1 MFIINNN
8 IYKGVINMNNF
19 KKIGLSALAGSLA
32 AFSANAGEMTVSG
45 GANLYMTA
53 TNELNKTTFSN
64 DDHVTFSGSGEL
76 DNGMTVTYSLQLDG
90 DEADDGVIDNHSVK
104 IDTNGSGVITYAG
117 HGGDTVMGGMD
128 DKTPNAY
135 EEATD
140 GLTTSGS
147 NQVINGIGGNDI
159 LRYDSESYSGATIHA
174 AMVMNSPAAQ
184 NGVYMDMGITFKPE
198 MMDGLEIGYAM
209 GETEATA
216 GTVIDDQTYYVKY
229 SYGPITIGYQES
241 ESDAPTATNSD
252 ETETL
257 GISYQITDDFS
268 VSYNTHDFNDGAQTV
283 DEEFSGI
290 SASYTMGGITIAGHV
305 NELENAGGSAT
316 AADVEG
322 YELNVGFAF

>member
-1 MFIINNN
+1 M
-8 IYKGVINMNNF
+8 
-19 KKIGLSALAGSLA
+19 S
-32 AFSANAGEMTVSG
+32 
-45 GANLYMTA
+45 
-53 TNELNKTTFSN
+53 
-64 DDHVTFSGSGEL
+64 
-76 DNGMTVTYSLQLDG
+76 
-90 DEADDGVIDNHSVK
+90 
-104 IDTNGSGVITYAG
+104 
-117 HGGDTVMGGMD
+117 GMD

-135 EEATD
+135 EEAFD

-147 NQVINGIGGNDI
+147 NQVINGVSGND
-159 LRYDSESYSGATIHA
+159 LVRYDSESYSGATFHA
-174 AMVMNSPAAQ
+174 SMMMNSAAAQ
-184 NGVYMDMGITFKPE
+184 NGVYMDMGVTFKPE
-198 MMDGLEIGYAM
+198 MVEGLEIGYAM
-209 GETEATA
+209 GETEETA

-229 SYGPITIGYQES
+229 SYGPLTVGYQES

-268 VSYNTHDFNDGAQTV
+268 VSYNTHDFNDGATTI

-305 NELENAGGSAT
+305 NELENSGGSST